1 MHSHDLVFNKLKA
14 HLGVFYKSNIEFTG
28 IVSPDYA
35 VYYSNGTIPDLKYLE
50 LLFRSPEYL
59 KEFICRTTGIVEGLM
74 RLYTSDLFDIF
85 VPIPPIDEQAKI
97 LKHIKIYNSKI
108 DTAITLKQQEIAKLQ
123 EYKATLINSA
133 VTGKI
138 KVGSHAQ

>member
-1 MHSHDLVFNKLKA
+1 MMLRVANYTTLPILNNEFFKSLVLIQPN
-14 HLGVFYKSNIEFTG
+14 
-28 IVSPDYA
+28 
-35 VYYSNGTIPDLKYLE
+35 
-50 LLFRSPEYL
+50 L
-59 KEFICRTTGIVEGLM
+59 KEQLEIVQFIETM
-74 RLYTSDLFDIF
+74 QKNY
-85 VPIPPIDEQAKI
+85 
-97 LKHIKIYNSKI
+97 

>member
-1 MHSHDLVFNKLKA
+1 
-14 HLGVFYKSNIEFTG
+14 
-28 IVSPDYA
+28 
-35 VYYSNGTIPDLKYLE
+35 
-50 LLFRSPEYL
+50 
-59 KEFICRTTGIVEGLM
+59 M